1 MVCRKGVN
9 DMKYIDTWDLDTIF
23 PGGTKSPELQK
34 KLHTIKT
41 EIQDYQKQI
50 SEWNFAEN
58 KSAEPLKELLKTQ
71 ESIEKGLGQAGSFVH
86 MWQDAYTDDEY
97 ANVVM
102 GQVMDLSSE
111 VENLSTVYT
120 KKLVAIPDEDWE
132 TLLKDS
138 ELSEVSFALNEIRDQ
153 GKRLLSEAEEKII
166 TDLNNDGISG
176 WSRLYDT
183 AVSTMTIPFTDK
195 DGNKKEY
202 SVGQAMNRMYSDP
215 DPEVRKQLFE
225 NWEAAWTK
233 YAPIF
238 ADTINH
244 LDGYRITLQK
254 AHNRE
259 NFLDEPLEYN
269 RMSKETLDAMWAA
282 VSNHKQPFVD
292 FLKQK
297 AKILGMEKLG
307 WQDVDAPVAFGDA
320 EPPSF
325 TYDDACDFV
334 IEHFASFGPEIS
346 SFAKHALENRWVEAE
361 DRPKKRPGG
370 YCEELPEFKES
381 RIFMT
386 FTGSS
391 SDTSTLAHELG
402 HAFHSY
408 VMRDLPELNRNYAM
422 NVAETASTFAETIIS
437 NATVANAKTKEEKIT
452 LLNTKMENAIA
463 MFLNIHARF
472 LFEKSFYEERTEGIV
487 SEQRLNELMIN
498 AQKEAYCDSLATY
511 HPHFWCSKLHFFI
524 DDIPFYNFPYT
535 FGFLFSLGIY
545 AEFLKEPNG
554 FEEKYIALLR
564 DTGSMKVEELAM
576 KHLGVDLTKQD
587 FWEAGIQ
594 LMEKDVEEFIQLTNE
609 VIK

>member
-1 MVCRKGVN
+1 MI
-9 DMKYIDTWDLDTIF
+9 DLKYQDTWDLDTIF

-34 KLHTIKT
+34 KLHTIKN

-50 SEWNFAEN
+50 HEWSFSDNQ
-58 KSAEPLKELLKTQ
+58 SAEPLKVLLKKQ

-120 KKLVAIPDEDWE
+120 KKLVAISDEDWQN
-132 TLLKDS
+132 LLQDS

-183 AVSTMTIPFTDK
+183 AVSIMTIPFTDK
-195 DGNKKEY
+195 EGNTKEF

-238 ADTINH
+238 ADTLNH
-244 LDGYRITLQK
+244 LDGYRITLQR

-269 RMSKETLDAMWAA
+269 RMSKATLDAMWTA
-282 VSNHKQPFVD
+282 VSNHKQPFIN

-307 WQDVDAPVAFGDA
+307 WQDVDAPVAFG
-320 EPPSF
+320 EVKPPSYS
-325 TYDDACDFV
+325 YDEACDFI
-334 IEHFASFGPEIS
+334 IENFATFGPKIS
-346 SFAKHALENRWVEAE
+346 AFAKLALENRWVEAE

-370 YCEELPEFKES
+370 YCEELPEFQES

-386 FTGSS
+386 FTGSP

-437 NATVANAKTKEEKIT
+437 NATVANAKTKEEKMT

-472 LFEKSFYEERTEGIV
+472 LFEKAFYEERSEGIV
-487 SEQRLNELMIN
+487 SEQRLNELMLN
-498 AQKEAYCDSLATY
+498 AQKEAYCDSLSSY

-545 AEFLKEPNG
+545 AEFLKDSKD
-554 FEEKYIALLR
+554 FEDKYIALLR

-576 KHLGVDLTKQD
+576 KHLGVDLTKPH
-587 FWEAGIQ
+587 FWEAGIE

-609 VIK
+609 VIG

>member
-1 MVCRKGVN
+1 
-9 DMKYIDTWDLDTIF
+9 MKYIDTWDLDTIF
-23 PGGTKSPELQK
+23 PGGTKSPELQE
-34 KLHTIKT
+34 KLHTIKI
-41 EIQDYQKQI
+41 EIQDYQELIQQ
-50 SEWNFAEN
+50 WDHHGTN
-58 KSAEPLKELLKTQ
+58 SAESLKVLLTKQ

-102 GQVMDLSSE
+102 GQVMDLASE
-111 VENLSTVYT
+111 MEKLSTVYT
-120 KKLVAIPDEDWE
+120 KKLVAIEDENWQTWLNDP
-132 TLLKDS
+132 
-138 ELSEVSFALNEIRDQ
+138 ELSELSFALNEIRDQ

-166 TDLNNDGISG
+166 TELNNDGIAG

-183 AVSTMTIPFTDK
+183 AVSIMTIPFTDK
-195 DGNKKEY
+195 AGNKKEY

-233 YAPIF
+233 FAPIF
-238 ADTINH
+238 ADTLNH
-244 LDGYRITLQK
+244 LDGYRITLQR
-254 AHNRE
+254 AHQRE
-259 NFLDEPLEYN
+259 SFLDEPLEYN

-282 VSNHKQPFVD
+282 VSNHKPSFVD
-292 FLKQK
+292 FLTQK
-297 AKILGMEKLG
+297 AKILGMEKLS
-307 WQDVDAPVAFGDA
+307 WQDVDAPVALGDA
-320 EPPSF
+320 KPPSF
-325 TYDDACDFV
+325 SYDEACDFV
-334 IEHFASFGPEIS
+334 IENFATFGPQLAQ
-346 SFAKHALENRWVEAE
+346 FAQHALENRWVEAE

-370 YCEELPEFKES
+370 YCEELPEFQES

-408 VMRDLPELNRNYAM
+408 VMRDLPNLNRGYAM

-437 NATVANAKTKEEKIT
+437 NATVANAKTKEEKIS

-463 MFLNIHARF
+463 MFFNIHARY
-472 LFEKSFYEERTEGIV
+472 LFEKSFYEERSEGIV
-487 SEQRLNELMIN
+487 SEQRLNELMVN
-498 AQKEAYCDSLATY
+498 AQKEAYCNSLSSY

-545 AEFLKEPNG
+545 AEFLKEPKE

-564 DTGSMKVEELAM
+564 DTGSMKVEDLAL
-576 KHLGVDLTKQD
+576 KHLGVDLTKPA
-587 FWEAGIQ
+587 FWEAGIE
-594 LMEKDVEEFIQLTNE
+594 LMERDVEEFIRLTDE
-609 VIK
+609 LL